1 LAFEV
6 GVDRMNCPEAGLSGA
21 GSYDGEL
28 SCLSF
33 TAERGA
39 FVGALDRLKL
49 KRSE

>member
-1 LAFEV
+1 M
-6 GVDRMNCPEAGLSGA
+6 DRMNCPEAGLSWA
-21 GSYDGEL
+21 GSFDGEF

-39 FVGALDRLKL
+39 LVGALDRLKL

>member
-1 LAFEV
+1 M
-6 GVDRMNCPEAGLSGA
+6 DRMNCPEAGLSGA
-21 GSYDGEL
+21 GILDDKF

-39 FVGALDRLKL
+39 LVNALDRLKL